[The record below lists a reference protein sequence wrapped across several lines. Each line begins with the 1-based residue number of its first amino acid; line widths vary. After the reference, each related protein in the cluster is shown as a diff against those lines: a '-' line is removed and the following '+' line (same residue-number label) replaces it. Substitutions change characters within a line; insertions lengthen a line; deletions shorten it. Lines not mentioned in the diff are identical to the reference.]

1 MEAAQKFRPIAYN
14 RPRDTDMAVILV
26 FYNPSFSVRIIQNI
40 LTVKHYLDKARIPT
54 FIGELAF
61 DEIPFVFTASDT
73 VFQFRSTSYMFY
85 KENLIKQVVSKLP
98 ETYTKLCMMDA
109 DIMFDD
115 PNWYSIVSQRLDTVS
130 VCQPFTRTVFL
141 NLNFT
146 PQSEKTNCVDSKAQS
161 IDWEREHPGHI
172 WAFRRDWYTAADITD
187 MTIIG
192 GGDTILQ
199 YIVRG
204 RQNTRDTTYAI
215 YQHLIGP
222 IPEVNLGSCP
232 LTIYHLN
239 HGMTLNRQHVSRIS
253 DLDAAIRSTGQ
264 KRIADVV
271 QRRADSILE
280 WKPQYRATM
289 NRCVQQYYSC
299 RRDDIATQELSAS
312 FKFFPVRYAR
322 PATRDMAVILVF
334 FNPVQNVR
342 IIQNILM
349 VKHWLECA
357 NIPYYIAELAFNGE
371 PFLFNQTP
379 TTMRVRTTSY
389 MFYKENL
396 ITAIEPMIPSSFTK
410 ICMLDADVMFDTPNW
425 YSIVSATL
433 NRVSI
438 CQPFKRASWLEI
450 DFTES
455 VCKSSCLDSPASKIN
470 WDKEHAGF
478 AWAFTRAWYNGHPF
492 KDINIVTTG
501 GDTLLHDLVMGR
513 KSSTYELY
521 HNEYERVKQVARP
534 TYESCSL
541 HVYHLNHGS
550 QKKRKYIDFLAQIQ
564 AGMKS
569 FGARYISETIYK
581 REDGIIEWNPEFR
594 NELNRIIVAYFNSRH
609 EDEVD

>member
-1 MEAAQKFRPIAYN
+1 MSTKFRPVSYN
-14 RPRDTDMAVILV
+14 RPRITDMAVILV

-40 LTVKHYLDKARIPT
+40 LTVKHYLDKAHIPT
-54 FIGELAF
+54 FVGELAF

-98 ETYTKLCMMDA
+98 DSYTKLCMMDA
-109 DIMFDD
+109 DIMFDNPD
-115 PNWYSIVSQRLDTVS
+115 WYSIISQRLEEVS
-130 VCQPFTRTVFL
+130 VCQPFTRTVLL

-146 PQSEKTNCVDSKAQS
+146 MQSEKTNCVDSNAS
-161 IDWEREHPGHI
+161 LIDWKREHTGHI
-172 WAFRRDWYTAADITD
+172 WAFQRDWYTAADITD

-199 YIVRG
+199 YTVHG
-204 RQNTRDTTYAI
+204 RNNPRDTTYAI
-215 YQHLIGP
+215 YQHLMHNVP
-222 IPEVNLGSCP
+222 SPTRGSCP

-239 HGMTLNRQHVSRIS
+239 HGITLNRQHVSRIS

-264 KRIADVV
+264 TQVADVV
-271 QRRADSILE
+271 QRRADGILE
-280 WKPQYRATM
+280 WKHSYRAIM
-289 NRCVQQYYSC
+289 NRCVQQYYAC
-299 RRDDIATQELSAS
+299 RRDDIATQKLSTS
-312 FKFFPVRYAR
+312 FKFFPVRYACH
-322 PATRDMAVILVF
+322 ATKDMAVILVF

-349 VKHWLECA
+349 VKHWLEVA
-357 NIPYYIAELAFNGE
+357 SIPHYIAELAFDGE
-371 PFLFNQTP
+371 PFLLNQSP

-396 ITAIEPMIPSSFTK
+396 ITAIEPMIPASFKK
-410 ICMLDADVMFDTPNW
+410 ICILDADVMFDTPNW
-425 YSIVSATL
+425 YSIVSGTL
-433 NRVSI
+433 NRVSV
-438 CQPFKRASWLEI
+438 CQPFKRASWLDI
-450 DFTES
+450 DFTELN
-455 VCKSSCLDSPASKIN
+455 CRTSCLDSSESKIN

-478 AWAFTRAWYNGHPF
+478 AWAFTRAWYKEYPF

-521 HNEYERVKQVARP
+521 ENEYTRAKNMPLP

-541 HVYHLNHGS
+541 RVYHLNHGS
-550 QKKRKYIDFLAQIQ
+550 SKNRKYLDFLAQIK
-564 AGMKS
+564 AVMRS
-569 FGARYISETIYK
+569 FSVRYISETINK
-581 REDGIIEWNPEFR
+581 REDGIIEWKPAFR
-594 NELNRIIVAYFNSRH
+594 NEFNRIIVAYFKSRC